1 MPIVKRASRAVDP
14 AASGRIPSLTD
25 VEGILVGHYTS
36 SRRPTGCTVITATEP
51 FVAGVDIR
59 GGAPGSYDTELLR
72 AEKTVEKIHA
82 VFLSGGSAFGL
93 AVGSGVAA
101 QLQERGWGLPVE
113 GTRVPVVCGAILFD
127 LELGDPA
134 ICPGHEGGYEACKAA
149 SSAAVPEGSV
159 GAGAGATVGKY
170 LGARRA
176 MRGGLGSWSL
186 ATPQGLRVGALAA
199 VNAVG
204 NIVDPRS
211 GTIIA
216 GARND
221 DGTGFVDLTVQARR
235 GKRPGVPLP
244 QGTLIGVVA
253 TNARLGKAQC
263 HTVACMA
270 QDALARCIVP
280 AHLPWDGDTVF
291 ALATGTYRSGRPADV
306 GLVGTLAA
314 DVLATAILRAVRQA
328 ESWGPYPACRDYPVR
343 SGSARLQGRCLDRRQ
358 RLPGALRE
366 RSLYRMRT

>member
-1 MPIVKRASRAVDP
+1 VPIVKRASRGAGR
-14 AASGRIPSLTD
+14 AANERIPSLTD
-25 VEGILVGHYTS
+25 LEGILVGHYTS
-36 SRRPTGCTVITATEP
+36 GRRPTGCTVITAIEP

-82 VFLSGGSAFGL
+82 VFLSGGSALGL
-93 AVGSGVAA
+93 AAGAGVAA
-101 QLQERGWGLPVE
+101 RLRERGSGLRVE
-113 GTRVPVVCGAILFD
+113 GTNVPVVSGAILFD
-127 LELGDPA
+127 LGLGDPA
-134 ICPGHEGGYEACKAA
+134 ICPDFQAGYEACKAA
-149 SSAAVPEGSV
+149 SSAPVSEGNV

-170 LGARRA
+170 LGAQRA

-186 ATPQGLRVGALAA
+186 RTPRGLQVGALVA

-204 NIVDPRS
+204 NIVDPES
-211 GTIIA
+211 GKIIA

-235 GKRPGVPLP
+235 GRPPGTPLP
-244 QGTLIGVVA
+244 QGTVIGVVA

-263 HTVACMA
+263 NIVACMA
-270 QDALARCIVP
+270 QDALARCIYP

-291 ALATGTYRSGRPADV
+291 ALATGRYRSRWPADV
-306 GLVGTLAA
+306 GLIGTLAA

-328 ESWGPYPACRDYPVR
+328 DSWGPYPACRDYPARRVR
-343 SGSARLQGRCLDRRQ
+343 S
-358 RLPGALRE
+358 PH
-366 RSLYRMRT
+366 TV